1 MFDTL
6 TASASSSS
14 SSSSAAASADHLD
27 QFSLSNGNKPSEKNN
42 DKEPGGL
49 PAELKGLKKVKVNI
63 IGDAWDQMDQS
74 EQASTVSY
82 LWMREAAVK
91 KSKKLK
97 GVTVTISSSTIDEAT
112 DEGIKA
118 KEAEETKN
126 ADKMGRGNAS
136 VKGIIDVN
144 KENRTVPIK
153 DVIQAEAEEKK
164 SFDASSTF
172 PSDQWQAETM
182 NDAAFN
188 ASLEL
193 AAEEMKRLQDAYGDK
208 VGLNFTVRAGESLVP
223 SRNYKTGEL
232 MKLRAKTAVEQAK
245 AYFEAAG
252 IDTENIKFNEST
264 TLGVTAWEPKK
275 GARHADY
282 TAEQFLSVDVEMN
295 GAPPPVEIAGEPEN
309 SAGIVTM
316 EQKSE
321 WKRGAFS
328 GGGSN
333 TKKGKKYK
341 KPKKQKTKFSVA
353 DCWNP

>member
-6 TASASSSS
+6 TKSQAASSSS
-14 SSSSAAASADHLD
+14 GSSAASADHLD
-27 QFSLSNGNKPSEKNN
+27 QFAISNKND
-42 DKEPGGL
+42 DKDPGGL
-49 PAELKGLKKVKVNI
+49 PPELKGLKKVKVNI

-112 DEGIKA
+112 DEDIKA

-126 ADKMGRGNAS
+126 ADKMERGNAS

-182 NDAAFN
+182 NNEAFN
-188 ASLEL
+188 ASLAQ

-232 MKLRAKTAVEQAK
+232 MKLRAKTAVQQAE
-245 AYFEAAG
+245 AYFAAAG

-264 TLGVTAWEPKK
+264 TLGVTPWEPKK

-295 GAPPPVEIAGEPEN
+295 GAPPPEVITGEPQN

-321 WKRGAFS
+321 WKKGSF
-328 GGGSN
+328 GGGGKK
-333 TKKGKKYK
+333 KKGKKYK
-341 KPKKQKTKFSVA
+341 KPKKQNKKGWGSVK
-353 DCWNP
+353 CSF